1 MRDRVCAGD
10 VLCTQARMGNAFYP
24 GAGGRAALPPP
35 LDLHVVY
42 EDDHFAIVNKPAGI
56 NVNRPKGG
64 GGGGGSG
71 SGSRLS
77 VRSAAPYVLRP
88 PRFGTLAII
97 RRPCP
102 VHRLD
107 KPTSGL
113 LLIAKTKPAMVD
125 LSRQFRDRTVKKT
138 YTAIINGWPRES
150 SDPLSSREAHQ
161 LGVDVGYHDQGG
173 EGSGDDDGP
182 SWHLIDCDL
191 RGKSAVTVWRTL
203 RRVRSERAQ
212 DRTLTLVELKPK
224 SGRYHQLR
232 RHMALVCGRPI
243 VGDRAYSGESGASIP
258 LRHQFLDQG
267 LFLCSNKVVLE
278 HPYFNTREGRREWNA
293 MEDGERYQGGMVEL
307 SQDGEKVMVQA
318 EIDLPQA
325 FCSLLDS
332 DS

>member
-1 MRDRVCAGD
+1 M
-10 VLCTQARMGNAFYP
+10 
-24 GAGGRAALPPP
+24 
-35 LDLHVVY
+35 
-42 EDDHFAIVNKPAGI
+42 
-56 NVNRPKGG
+56 
-64 GGGGGSG
+64 
-71 SGSRLS
+71 
-77 VRSAAPYVLRP
+77 LRP

-125 LSRQFRDRTVKKT
+125 LSRQFRERTVKKT

-161 LGVDVGYHDQGG
+161 LGVDVGYPDQG